1 MLDIKLTPKHRGR
14 FRCFISAPFGCNV
27 EGVIAALSKSGV
39 ESRRLDS
46 LKSGSSITKTLARE
60 IGRSDFLCAVLPT
73 EMGSASMYYE
83 VGVAVGAGLPV
94 MILAETTAEIPFDI
108 SQLPVGRI
116 SLNEPTTIDLAVRAM
131 LQRLKPAISKS
142 TVAHDS
148 PIGSGAPERRAPPV
162 SRSKERDQVYDLTQ
176 ATQRL
181 NAIRTHG
188 SSGSEFEQFM
198 ASLFAEA
205 GFLVSAASTKDDRG
219 VDLTLWLDEIAPVF
233 KNPVLVELKTDLSR
247 HGIWSHAADQL
258 RRYLHT
264 AGATCGVL
272 VSLN

>member
-1 MLDIKLTPKHRGR
+1 
-14 FRCFISAPFGCNV
+14 
-27 EGVIAALSKSGV
+27 
-39 ESRRLDS
+39 
-46 LKSGSSITKTLARE
+46 
-60 IGRSDFLCAVLPT
+60 
-73 EMGSASMYYE
+73 
-83 VGVAVGAGLPV
+83 
-94 MILAETTAEIPFDI
+94 
-108 SQLPVGRI
+108 
-116 SLNEPTTIDLAVRAM
+116 M
-131 LQRLKPAISKS
+131 LQRLKPGIFKS

-148 PIGSGAPERRAPPV
+148 PIGSGATERRAPSV
-162 SRSKERDQVYDLTQ
+162 SRSKERVQVFDLTQ
-176 ATQRL
+176 ATKRL

-205 GFLVSAASTKDDRG
+205 GFLVSAESTKDDRG
-219 VDLTLWLDEIAPVF
+219 VGLTLWLDEIAPVF

-272 VSLN
+272 VSLNQLPQDIPTYTPSLPMIVTFSAAEIVRLIATRDLGRELIRLHNAAVHGVS